1 MKNIKITIMVMAILL
16 FGLST
21 SACGNKPVILPE
33 GVNIFVSTKGN
44 DANNGSFDSPFL
56 TFERAKQEVRDLLVT
71 TNKPITVNIREGDY
85 YMNDSLHFTAED
97 SGTKMTPVTWQ
108 AYNGEEVR
116 LIGAEKL
123 SPKTFTKVL
132 DPNILSKISNEEVKS
147 NLYSIDL
154 TAYIDEMTQPIV
166 AETITEISDNN
177 PQIYINGQPLTFS
190 RWPNKSQNAS
200 YIYVDRVKQESI
212 SSYHSVKITSAS
224 LFERSINWSGET
236 WNNLYFYSF
245 LSVDW
250 FDGFYDIESYDRNT
264 QSVILKTS
272 NWDIPSEMA
281 RFYVLNLLEEIDLP
295 YESYIDYEKNIVYFY
310 APENF
315 EDASIY
321 FAYESFPIV
330 MINDVQYLTLK
341 GLTITYTRGKPIHAD
356 RVSNITIDGCTIAHS
371 AQTAIFMDAA
381 TNSTIKNCHIYDI
394 DGIGIYLWDGGLRET
409 LTSSNNLIE
418 NNNIH
423 HVSRGAQCYRPPI
436 MVNSVGVV
444 IKNNE
449 LHDIPHLAIDLS
461 KSNDAIVEYNEI
473 YNAGLDTSDMGA
485 IYYGNDPFIMGL
497 IIRYNYFHDIGN
509 TYGGYGQQAIFS
521 DDGASMPYIYGNI
534 FFNASDKT
542 PLTGSPIKANG
553 SQFGIVKNNIFIDS
567 PTGADFCFWT
577 FGTMTPF
584 KEDYWLLQM
593 YGIDDN
599 DEWDTWENS
608 MGDKDPFNDTWKNHY
623 KNSQWEK
630 VWDYLSV
637 EGYETVWSLFRQNEN
652 ERLRN
657 YAYENAPMLTNRF
670 QNNIC
675 VNIEKV
681 FSGNA
686 IGEKTFIGN
695 KDIFVNYDKHN
706 FKLTPKALKE
716 IRELISDFEEIPLDN
731 IGISP
736 YFAYDRQWLPSK
748 IVVD

>member
-1 MKNIKITIMVMAILL
+1 MRTVRIIIMVISITL
-16 FGLST
+16 FGI
-21 SACGNKPVILPE
+21 SASGCGNKPVILPE

-44 DANNGSFDSPFL
+44 DANDGSFESPFL
-56 TFERAKQEVRDLLVT
+56 TFERAKQEVRALLVSI
-71 TNKPITVNIREGDY
+71 NEPITVNIREGDY
-85 YMNDSLHFTAED
+85 YMNESLHFTAED
-97 SGTKMTPVTWQ
+97 SGTKITPVIWQ

-116 LIGAEKL
+116 LIGADKL
-123 SPKTFTKVL
+123 SPKVFSKVS
-132 DPNILSKISNEEVKS
+132 DPNILGKISNEEVKS

-154 TAYIDEMTQPIV
+154 TSYIEKMPLPIV
-166 AETITEISDNN
+166 PETITEISDSN
-177 PQIYINGQPLTFS
+177 PQIYIDGQPLTFS
-190 RWPNKSQNAS
+190 RWPNKAPNAS
-200 YIYVDRVKQESI
+200 YIYVDSVKQEST
-212 SSYHSVKITSAS
+212 SPRHLVKITSS
-224 LFERSINWSGET
+224 VLFERAKNWSEET
-236 WNNLYFYSF
+236 WNNLYLYSF

-250 FDGFYDIESYDRNT
+250 FDGFFDVESHDQNT
-264 QSVILKTS
+264 QSVILQTTS
-272 NWDIPSEMA
+272 WDVPSEKA

-295 YESYIDYEKNIVYFY
+295 YESYIDYEKNIIYFY

-315 EDASIY
+315 ENANIY
-321 FAYESFPIV
+321 FAYENFPVV
-330 MINDVQYLTLK
+330 MINDVNYLTLK
-341 GLTITYTRGKPIHAD
+341 GLTITYTRGKPIHVD
-356 RVSNITIDGCTIAHS
+356 RVNHLTIDGCTIAHS
-371 AQTAIFMDAA
+371 AQTAIFMDSA
-381 TNSTIKNCHIYDI
+381 TDSTISNCHIYDI
-394 DGIGIYLWDGGLRET
+394 DGIGIYIWDGGLRET

-423 HVSRGAQCYRPPI
+423 HVSRGSQCYRPPI
-436 MVNSVGVV
+436 AVNSVGVV

-509 TYGGYGQQAIFS
+509 TYGGYGQQAIFA
-521 DDGASMPYIYGNI
+521 DDGTSMPYIYGNI
-534 FFNASDKT
+534 FYNASDKT

-567 PTGADFCFWT
+567 PTGADFYFWT
-577 FGTMTPF
+577 FGTITPF

-593 YGIDDN
+593 YGVDDN
-599 DEWDTWENS
+599 DQWDTWENS
-608 MGDKDPFNDTWKNHY
+608 MSDKNPFDDTWRNHY

-637 EGYETVWSLFRQNEN
+637 EGHETVSNLFKLNSNEK
-652 ERLRN
+652 LRF

-675 VNIEKV
+675 VNVEKT

-695 KDIFVNYDKHN
+695 QDIFVDYNNRN
-706 FKLTPKALKE
+706 FKLTSKALKE
-716 IRELISDFEEIPLDN
+716 IRELISDFEEIPVDE
-731 IGISP
+731 IGILP
-736 YFAYDRQWLPSK
+736 YFAYDKQWLPNKS
-748 IVVD
+748 VDD